1 MTGTNKRIE
10 RHLEPSYP
18 HSMKTTLLLVAL
30 VGLLGLAT
38 GCKPSNRVTFK
49 PALISIDPGEGW
61 KQMEMAA
68 DPPKC
73 SPRLMGK
80 TGMINALHFPDMTD
94 IKKVADQMQTSF
106 SGNNKALP
114 DSFKREDFATESGL
128 NGIHLSYTAQ
138 SDKTGPP
145 DMRSHSFVTH
155 NRRGECVSISYITSP
170 ERESAATLEAIRK
183 TLRVE

>member
-1 MTGTNKRIE
+1 MTPGNARID
-10 RHLEPSYP
+10 HFV
-18 HSMKTTLLLVAL
+18 KTTILLAVAL
-30 VGLLGLAT
+30 ALVSTA

-49 PALISIDPGEGW
+49 PALVSIDPGEGW
-61 KQMEMAA
+61 KQMDLAA

-80 TGMINALHFPDMTD
+80 PGMINALHFSEQTD
-94 IKKVADQMQTSF
+94 VKKVAEQMQTSL
-106 SGNNKALP
+106 SGNSNALQ
-114 DSFKREDFATESGL
+114 DSFKQEPFSTDSGL
-128 NGIHLSYTAQ
+128 NGIHLSYTAR
-138 SDKTGPP
+138 SGKDTAP